1 MKFIFLKDNVSK
13 PKTLSISK
21 TLIAGI
27 AVGFLLLSSAL
38 LMLGAYMAEVDH
50 AIVKHYNRIAPYQL
64 ENEIAEER
72 QKLIT
77 LKADLKNNLA
87 GLSAR
92 LGGLQAQVSRI
103 NTVEKR
109 LARVANIDVE
119 AYDFSNEPA
128 QGGPDSISVDVDINS
143 LSQDILQ
150 MEDKLAE
157 QEAAIESLG
166 VSLSEMVLK
175 EGQTPEGMP
184 VKRGWISS
192 GYGWRASPF
201 TGKKQFHKG
210 VDFPARSGADVIAV
224 ADGIVIR
231 AERQSAYGNFVE
243 INHGDGLRTL
253 YAHNSKNVVAVGQ
266 SISKGDK
273 IAEVGSTGRS
283 TGTHVHFQVYKDGNI
298 VDTNPYIN

>member
-1 MKFIFLKDNVSK
+1 MKLIFLKDNVSK
-13 PKTLSISK
+13 PRTLSISK
-21 TLIAGI
+21 TLSAGI
-27 AVGFLLLSSAL
+27 AVGFLLFSSAL
-38 LMLGAYMAEVDH
+38 LMIGAYMAEVDH
-50 AIVKHYNRIAPYQL
+50 ALVKHYKRIAPYKL
-64 ENEIAEER
+64 EKEIASER
-72 QKLIT
+72 QKLT
-77 LKADLKNNLA
+77 DLKADLKNNLA
-87 GLSAR
+87 GISAR

-103 NTVEKR
+103 NAVEKR
-109 LARVANIDVE
+109 LARVAKIDIDT
-119 AYDFSNEPA
+119 YDFSNEPA
-128 QGGPDSISVDVDINS
+128 QGGPNNISVDVDANS

-150 MEDKLAE
+150 MEAKLAE
-157 QEAAIESLG
+157 REAAIESLG

-210 VDFPARSGADVIAV
+210 VDFPARHGADVIAV

-231 AERQSAYGNFVE
+231 AERQSAYGNFIE

-253 YAHNSKNVVAVGQ
+253 YAHNSKNVVTVGQ

-283 TGTHVHFQVYKDGNI
+283 TGSHVHFQVYKDGEI
-298 VDTNPYIN
+298 VDPNPYIN